1 MTATNRRTRITDTDT
16 GGTEVTDQP
25 VTEKASATPTKGGK
39 LKKTASKSSTYAHLT
54 EEEAQRSADFA
65 RDLVPEPRYADEYV
79 HRTIHGYHD
88 FDVLDTARDL
98 GVNVLLFGPTGS
110 AKSHFFKAY
119 GATHGLPV
127 ATVSCHGAA
136 DPALW
141 FGSYRPLP
149 GDDGATRW
157 VWCDGVIT
165 TVLRH
170 GGIIFLDEVNFLTG
184 SIAASLHQVLRER
197 ELILLEKGNEV
208 VKAAPDVLIVAAYN
222 PGYSGTNELNEA
234 FANRFA
240 LKLEWGYEEEV
251 EAALLGANN
260 ELLALAA
267 DLRIACEE
275 KRTLDTPCPTNA
287 LLEFA
292 DLAAS
297 FDTEFA
303 IANFKARYRDD
314 EVDVVQHH
322 LDLLNIAAVDFSA
335 VEDDEAEA
343 DADADTEE
351 G

>member
-25 VTEKASATPTKGGK
+25 VTEKANATPTKGGK
-39 LKKTASKSSTYAHLT
+39 LKKSTTKSSTYAHLT
-54 EEEAQRSADFA
+54 PEEAQRSADFA

-98 GVNVLLFGPTGS
+98 KANVLLYGPTGS

-240 LKLEWGYEEEV
+240 LKLEWDYEEEV
-251 EAALLGANN
+251 EATLLGASN
-260 ELLALAA
+260 ELLTLAEAL
-267 DLRIACEE
+267 
-275 KRTLDTPCPTNA
+275 RTSCREQVLETPCPTNA

-292 DLAAS
+292 DIAAS

-303 IANFKARYRDD
+303 IANFRARYRDD
-314 EVDVVQHH
+314 EQLVVDEHIE
-322 LDLLNIAAVDFSA
+322 LLKIASVDFTGDESGE
-335 VEDDEAEA
+335 VEADEA
-343 DADADTEE
+343 DTDTEE
-351 G
+351 V

>member
-25 VTEKASATPTKGGK
+25 VTEKANATPTKGGK
-39 LKKTASKSSTYAHLT
+39 LKKSTTKSSTYAHLT
-54 EEEAQRSADFA
+54 PEEAQRSADFA

-98 GVNVLLFGPTGS
+98 KANVLLYGPTGS

-119 GATHGLPV
+119 
-127 ATVSCHGAA
+127 
-136 DPALW
+136 
-141 FGSYRPLP
+141 
-149 GDDGATRW
+149 GATRW

-240 LKLEWGYEEEV
+240 LKLEWDYEEEV
-251 EAALLGANN
+251 EATLLGASN
-260 ELLALAA
+260 ELLTLAEAL
-267 DLRIACEE
+267 
-275 KRTLDTPCPTNA
+275 RTSCREQVLETPCPTNA

-292 DLAAS
+292 DIAAS

-303 IANFKARYRDD
+303 IANFRARYRDD
-314 EVDVVQHH
+314 EQLVVDEHIE
-322 LDLLNIAAVDFSA
+322 LLKIASVDFTGDESGE
-335 VEDDEAEA
+335 VEADEA
-343 DADADTEE
+343 DTDTEE
-351 G
+351 V